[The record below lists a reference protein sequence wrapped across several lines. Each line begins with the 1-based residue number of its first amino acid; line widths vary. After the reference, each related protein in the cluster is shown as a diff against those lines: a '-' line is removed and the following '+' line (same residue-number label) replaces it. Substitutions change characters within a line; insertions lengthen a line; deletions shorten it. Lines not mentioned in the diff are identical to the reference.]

1 VPPGGA
7 PDCGGLLVVVLPAVG
22 AAVASGAH
30 AAHRVTSAQG
40 RDGGSGTETP
50 RNEPPGSRPAAVRF
64 PELRAWSTTSPEFDR
79 AVDHRRLQSR
89 DLVAR
94 GAEIGVLKW
103 IRDC

>member
-7 PDCGGLLVVVLPAVG
+7 PDCAGLLVVVLPAVG

-40 RDGGSGTETP
+40 RDGGRGTETP
-50 RNEPPGSRPAAVRF
+50 RTEPGSRPAAFRF
-64 PELRAWSTTSPEFDR
+64 PELRVWSTTSPEFDR

>member
-1 VPPGGA
+1 VVPPGGA
-7 PDCGGLLVVVLPAVG
+7 PDCGGLLVVVLPAVA
-22 AAVASGAH
+22 AAVA
-30 AAHRVTSAQG
+30 
-40 RDGGSGTETP
+40 SGTETP
-50 RNEPPGSRPAAVRF
+50 RTEPGSRPAAFRF
-64 PELRAWSTTSPEFDR
+64 PELRVWSTTSPEFDR